1 MIPTQALGAIRETYD
16 RCRQRYATVDLSLE
30 VFLKRIEEVVAL
42 TLDSHDPKSPDHW
55 AAAFATLHHEDL
67 FLALACSHGDRIAWE
82 HFADDY
88 LPQVQRF
95 AAQSCRGRPESED
108 LAQEIVTTLLA
119 SMESGKD
126 SKLAGYNG
134 KGSLAGWLRVA
145 VAHAAIDHFRRFRKE
160 ILVDNW
166 ETQGNEV
173 QAAPDAAGPLRDAE
187 PLDSR
192 WGPVLSRLLAE
203 ELKGLAARDRLLLSL
218 YYLHGVSLKAIG
230 RQFDVHEA
238 TASRWLE
245 SLRQGIRKRIERE
258 LRLRHGFRGRDLDS
272 LWRWVSDNESFSLER
287 ILTEKSGSG

>member
-1 MIPTQALGAIRETYD
+1 MIPTQALGAIREVYD
-16 RCRQRYATVDLSLE
+16 RCRQRYPTIDLSLE
-30 VFLKRIEEVVAL
+30 VFLKRVEEVVAL
-42 TLDSHDPKSPDHW
+42 LLGSCDPTSPHPW
-55 AAAFATLHHEDL
+55 TTAFATLHHEDL
-67 FLALACSHGDRIAWE
+67 FLAVACSRGDRIAWE
-82 HFADDY
+82 FFADDY
-88 LPQVQRF
+88 LPQVHRF
-95 AAQSCRGRPESED
+95 AIQSCRGRPESED

-119 SMESGKD
+119 SMEPGKD

-145 VAHAAIDHFRRFRKE
+145 VARAAIDHFRRFRKE

-173 QAAPDAAGPLRDAE
+173 QVMAEVALPSRGAE

-203 ELKGLAARDRLLLSL
+203 DLKGLAPRDRLLLSL
-218 YYLHGVSLKAIG
+218 YYVHGVSLKAIG

-258 LRLRHGFRGRDLDS
+258 LRRQHGLRDRDLDS
-272 LWRWVSDNESFSLER
+272 LWRSVSDNDSFSLEK
-287 ILTEKSGSG
+287 ILTEKGSG

>member
-1 MIPTQALGAIRETYD
+1 MIPTQALGAIREVYD
-16 RCRQRYATVDLSLE
+16 RCRQRYPTVDLSLE
-30 VFLKRIEEVVAL
+30 AFLKRVEEVVAL
-42 TLDSHDPKSPDHW
+42 VLDNRDLTSLDLW
-55 AAAFATLHHEDL
+55 ATAFATLHHEDL
-67 FLALACSHGDRIAWE
+67 FLALACSRGDRIAWE
-82 HFADDY
+82 YFADDY

-95 AAQSCRGRPESED
+95 ATQSCRGRPESED
-108 LAQEIVTTLLA
+108 LAQEIVTTLLV
-119 SMESGKD
+119 SIESGRD

-166 ETQGNEV
+166 ETQGNELPV
-173 QAAPDAAGPLRDAE
+173 AAEAATPSRAAE

-203 ELKGLAARDRLLLSL
+203 EIEGLAARDRLLLSL

-258 LRLRHGFRGRDLDS
+258 LRRQHGFRGRDLDS
-272 LWRWVSDNESFSLER
+272 LWRWVSDNDSFSLEK
-287 ILTEKSGSG
+287 ILTEKGSG

>member
-1 MIPTQALGAIRETYD
+1 MIPTQALGAIREVYD
-16 RCRQRYATVDLSLE
+16 RCRQRYPTVDLPLE
-30 VFLKRIEEVVAL
+30 VFLKRVEEVVAL
-42 TLDSHDPKSPDHW
+42 VLDLRDLTNHDSW
-55 AAAFATLHHEDL
+55 ATAFATLHHEDL
-67 FLALACSHGDRIAWE
+67 FLAVACSRGDRIAWE

-95 AAQSCRGRPESED
+95 ASQSCRGRPESED
-108 LAQEIVTTLLA
+108 LAQEIVTALLA
-119 SMESGKD
+119 SMEPGRD

-166 ETQGNEV
+166 ETQGNELQV
-173 QAAPDAAGPLRDAE
+173 TAELATPSRGSE

-203 ELKGLAARDRLLLSL
+203 DLKGLAARDRLLLSL

-230 RQFDVHEA
+230 RQFNVHEA

-258 LRLRHGFRGRDLDS
+258 LRRQHGFHGRDLDS
-272 LWRWVSDNESFSLER
+272 VWRSFSDSDSFSLEK
-287 ILTEKSGSG
+287 ILTE